1 MHRDDDAEIIAAA
14 RVGFLDEATDMLLQ
28 FEQALLVME
37 TTPDDDENLNAAFRA
52 AHTIKGTAGLF
63 GCDAVVLFTHEVETL
78 MEALRSGQT
87 GVTEAISA
95 ALLEGLDQMVALL
108 DEVRSGETSP
118 VVHGRSLALG
128 ERLRR
133 LHGAGAAHA
142 AAPDPAGAIEPEE
155 LPLAAV
161 AGQGAANAAVAPPAA
176 APNAVPPCW
185 HLSLRF
191 GADALR
197 NGLDPLA
204 FLRYLGTLGT
214 VLVCHTVAD
223 ALPPLERLDAESCH
237 LGFELRLLT
246 ESSRDEIERVF
257 EFAIDD
263 CSVQI
268 LPPDADATAFE
279 ALLQLRCADDSAEA
293 AADGSTAA
301 DRLLAVWRSQ
311 GAWPASA
318 AASAKPAAQ
327 DAGDDVD
334 LLPEDA
340 PDLPVAPRVVAT
352 PAGAPSTPTAPLAER
367 RAPSTERRG
376 ARDRRVPGET
386 RFVKVR
392 ADKLDHL
399 IDLIGELVI
408 AGSGAQMVANQE
420 ASTAFLEATQRV
432 SELVQATRDGAL
444 ALRMVPVG
452 ETFSRFQR
460 VVRDTGKQLG
470 KEIEFVVT
478 GGDTE
483 LDKSMVELI
492 ADPLMHLVRNSL
504 DHGIEVP
511 ADRIA
516 AGKPALG
523 RLQINACHE
532 GGSIVIEVSDDGRGL
547 KRDRLLAKAI
557 ERGLVP
563 EGAALNDAEVMQLIF
578 APGFS
583 TADKLTDLSGRG
595 VGMDVVKRNIESLRG
610 QISLSSREGF
620 GTTTQIRLPLTL
632 AMIDGFLTT
641 VGGVH
646 YVLPL
651 AVVSE
656 CIAVP
661 RECVDAPDRACGTF
675 DLRGEVLPY
684 LDLALFYGAVPPA
697 IGAGEPTSQA
707 HTSQTRV
714 SPTVDARRRS
724 LVVVRDGAVRIGLV
738 VDRLLGEHQTVIK
751 PLAGIFRHL
760 KALAGSTILGS
771 GDVALVLDM
780 PGLLAA
786 ALAANA
792 SAKGPP
798 HASPSAAL
806 SRTAPAAHRSPV
818 LG

>member
-1 MHRDDDAEIIAAA
+1 MHRDDDAKIIAAA
-14 RVGFLDEATDMLLQ
+14 RVGFLDEATDRLLQ

-37 TTPDDDENLNAAFRA
+37 STPDDAETLNTAFRA

-63 GCDAVVLFTHEVETL
+63 GCDAVVVFTHEVESL
-78 MEALRSGQT
+78 LEGLRSGQLA
-87 GVTEAISA
+87 VTEDMSA
-95 ALLEGLDQMVALL
+95 GLLEGLDQMAALL
-108 DEVRSGETSP
+108 DEVRTGAASP
-118 VVHGRSLALG
+118 AVQARSQALG
-128 ERLRR
+128 ARLRQ
-133 LHGAGAAHA
+133 LYGGE
-142 AAPDPAGAIEPEE
+142 PAGHGDALEVLPETA
-155 LPLAAV
+155 LD
-161 AGQGAANAAVAPPAA
+161 
-176 APNAVPPCW
+176 AVPETAAGVRQAQPW

-197 NGLDPLA
+197 SGLDPLA
-204 FLRYLGTLGT
+204 FIRYLGSLGE
-214 VLVCHTVAD
+214 VLACHLLCD
-223 ALPPLERLDAESCH
+223 DLPPLGALDAEACY
-237 LGFELRLLT
+237 LGFELRLR
-246 ESSRDEIERVF
+246 SGASQDEIERVF
-257 EFAIDD
+257 EFAVDD
-263 CSVQI
+263 CSVAI
-268 LPPDADATAFE
+268 LPPGAGAAPHD
-279 ALLQLRCADDSAEA
+279 ALLAQRSAGDDGARQRLQAVWHSLGVCPAADSTGVADTNPVDAPTAATPEPAAVPAEA
-293 AADGSTAA
+293 AADRRA
-301 DRLLAVWRSQ
+301 
-311 GAWPASA
+311 
-318 AASAKPAAQ
+318 
-327 DAGDDVD
+327 
-334 LLPEDA
+334 
-340 PDLPVAPRVVAT
+340 AT
-352 PAGAPSTPTAPLAER
+352 PDRRASRDR
-367 RAPSTERRG
+367 RAPAE
-376 ARDRRVPGET
+376 A

-420 ASTAFLEATQRV
+420 GSASFLEATQRV

-460 VVRDTGKQLG
+460 VVRDTSKALG
-470 KEIEFVVT
+470 KAIDFAIT

-492 ADPLMHLVRNSL
+492 TDPLMHLMRNSL
-504 DHGIEVP
+504 DHGLELPVE
-511 ADRIA
+511 RIA

-523 RLQINACHE
+523 RLGINAYHE
-532 GGSIVIEVSDDGRGL
+532 AGAIVIEVSDDGRGL
-547 KRDRLLAKAI
+547 RRDRLLAKAT

-563 EGAALNDAEVMQLIF
+563 EGATLSDADVWQLIF

-583 TADKLTDLSGRG
+583 TADKVTDLSGRG

-610 QISLSSREGF
+610 QISLASREGH

-632 AMIDGFLTT
+632 AMIDGFLTL

-661 RECVDAPDRACGTF
+661 RECLADPARTCGTF

-684 LDLALFYGAVPPA
+684 IDLALFYGVVP
-697 IGAGEPTSQA
+697 GAATAAE
-707 HTSQTRV
+707 
-714 SPTVDARRRS
+714 ARRRS

-751 PLAGIFRHL
+751 PLAGIFRQL

-780 PGLLAA
+780 QGLMAA
-786 ALAANA
+786 ALQAGTPHRHTAGHPAN
-792 SAKGPP
+792 
-798 HASPSAAL
+798 PS
-806 SRTAPAAHRSPV
+806 
-818 LG
+818 LGLARNT